1 MIELE
6 LPNAKAVFTTRAGGV
21 STGAYASLNVGRL
34 TDDDSAAIEA
44 NISQVRVK
52 TGLDELQLLKQVHG
66 REIHFC
72 DETPLHEMPEADAAI
87 TRTKRRGLLATGA
100 DCPPVALSDGN
111 AVAIVHCGWRP
122 LAAGIIDRIAS
133 EFDDGFTAAIGPG
146 ICQDHYE
153 VGPEVIEQLGSH
165 AVDNHDGRQLDL
177 KGVIASML
185 RGAGADEVT
194 DVNRCTSC
202 EPEHFFSHRRDAGT
216 TGRQAGIVWLT

>member
-1 MIELE
+1 MIQLE
-6 LPNAKAVFTTRAGGV
+6 LPNAKVVFTTRAGGV
-21 STGAYASLNVGRL
+21 STGPYASLNVGRL
-34 TDDDSAAIEA
+34 TDDDDAAVEA
-44 NISQVRVK
+44 NIEQVR
-52 TGLDELQLLKQVHG
+52 TLAGLNELQLLKQVHG
-66 REIHFC
+66 EVVHAC
-72 DETPLHEMPEADAAI
+72 EETPLVEMPEADAAF
-87 TRTKRRGLLATGA
+87 TRKTRRGLLATGA

-122 LAAGIIDRIAS
+122 LATGIIDRVAA
-133 EFDDGFTAAIGPG
+133 EFSNGFAAAIGPG
-146 ICQDHYE
+146 ICQDHYV

-185 RGAGADEVT
+185 RAAGAAEVN
-194 DVNRCTSC
+194 DVDRCTYC